1 VARRNTQAG
10 PERDAADRRTAPS
23 PDPAPADGVGS
34 DPGRGPGPGET
45 VALSALERT
54 LPLYIADRDGAIR
67 YANQLYLDM
76 AAALGWSVDRAV
88 VSASAVLDAAA
99 HGRTPFKREHGAG
112 TWTKC
117 HGQHDVIRDESG
129 TATHVL
135 ATFQHA
141 PMRPSDDHAVARR
154 RLSDIVR
161 LATDWIWE
169 TDRTLRFTYVSPRVT
184 ELLGY
189 HPKELTD
196 RPWSGIAIDG
206 APMRV
211 DPPAGWIPSVAE
223 RDVRLRHRD
232 GGERLAQISAVPI
245 YDGETFTGYR
255 GVARD
260 ITALRSREEA
270 LQQAKEEA
278 EQADRAKSLFL
289 AQMSHELRTPL
300 NAIIG
305 FSEIISGESLGSVG
319 VPAYR
324 EYAGDILASA
334 RHLLTV
340 INDVLDVSK
349 IESGTFQLAED
360 ETDANNLM
368 KEARR
373 LVLGHYGEDRITI
386 RLTPVDATV
395 RLEVDVA
402 RLRQVLVN
410 LLSNA
415 AKYSPAQ
422 GTIDILGE
430 LDRDGRFAYRVVDDG
445 PGMTDEQIAVALQP
459 FGQVDSSKAR
469 QHGGIGLGLPLA
481 ERLVAQHG
489 GELRVRSTPG
499 EGTEVAAIV
508 PPERVAV
515 LDGASG

>member
-1 VARRNTQAG
+1 VAQRNTQARPEPRAPAG
-10 PERDAADRRTAPS
+10 PAAPPSQAASAGAAAPAPS
-23 PDPAPADGVGS
+23 L
-34 DPGRGPGPGET
+34 
-45 VALSALERT
+45 ALGALERT
-54 LPLYIADRDGAIR
+54 LPLYIADRGGAIE
-67 YANQLYLDM
+67 YANQLYRDM
-76 AAALGWSVDRAV
+76 AAALGWPADSAV
-88 VSASAVLDAAA
+88 VPAAEVLDAAA
-99 HGRTPFKREHGAG
+99 NGRTPFKREHGAG

-129 TATHVL
+129 TPTHLV
-135 ATFQHA
+135 ATFEHA
-141 PMRPSDDHAVARR
+141 PMRPSGDHVVTRR

-169 TDRTLRFTYVSPRVT
+169 TDRALRFTYVSPRVT
-184 ELLGY
+184 DLLGY
-189 HPKELTD
+189 HPKELAD
-196 RPWSGIAIDG
+196 HPWSGITVDD
-206 APMRV
+206 APLTV
-211 DPPAGWIPSVAE
+211 DPDAGWIPSLAA

-232 GGERLAQISAVPI
+232 GSERLAQISAVPI

-260 ITALRSREEA
+260 VTALRSREDA
-270 LQQAKEEA
+270 LQQAKEQA

-305 FSEIISGESLGSVG
+305 FSEIISAESLGSVG

-349 IESGTFQLAED
+349 IESGTFELAED

-368 KEARR
+368 TEARR
-373 LVLGHYGEDRITI
+373 LVLGHFGEDRVTI
-386 RLTPVDATV
+386 RLAPVDASV

-415 AKYSPAQ
+415 AKYSPEG
-422 GTIDILGE
+422 GTVDVVAE
-430 LDRDGRFAYRVVDDG
+430 LDAAGRFAYRVADGG
-445 PGMTDEQIAVALQP
+445 PGMSDDQIAVALQP
-459 FGQVDSSKAR
+459 FGQVDASKAR

-481 ERLVAQHG
+481 ERLMAQHG
-489 GELRVRSTPG
+489 GELRVHSTPSA
-499 EGTEVAAIV
+499 GTEVDAIL
-508 PPERVAV
+508 PAERVAV
-515 LDGASG
+515 LDGSTG